1 MIAGRLEIV
10 DRAAELARSTNLYS
24 EARQLAPPG
33 QRADFLWYHRATQ
46 NTTQLSLASAR
57 AELPIPRARA

>member
-24 EARQLAPPG
+24 EARQLA
-33 QRADFLWYHRATQ
+33 L
-46 NTTQLSLASAR
+46 LASALISFGITGR
-57 AELPIPRARA
+57 RRTRRN